1 MRGNQDQNQDQDH
14 NILPSPKFGKYARE
28 KKKEKKDNCPE
39 TSSPSLPPT
48 HQTNFGTAGQGTGGA
63 GAGGGGD
70 REIRMDSR
78 LMNVPTYS

>member
-39 TSSPSLPPT
+39 TSSPSLPPSL
-48 HQTNFGTAGQGTGGA
+48 HPKFGREGKGREGEGE
-63 GAGGGGD
+63 GGGLLPSA
-70 REIRMDSR
+70 RS
-78 LMNVPTYS
+78 